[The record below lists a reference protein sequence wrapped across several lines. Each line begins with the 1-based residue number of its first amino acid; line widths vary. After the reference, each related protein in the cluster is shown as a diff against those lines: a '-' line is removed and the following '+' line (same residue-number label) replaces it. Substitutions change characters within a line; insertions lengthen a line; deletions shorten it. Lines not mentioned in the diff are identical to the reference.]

1 LAGRINHAV
10 RRWNTRRPKTG
21 KSTMGQ
27 TLISLGGGYQ
37 GPKPADE
44 IFVVDDDENMRDVL
58 EATLAPEGFRVTG
71 FEDGDSFLQA
81 ASTRLPLCVFLDVV
95 MPRRSGLEILKELRA
110 RQYRTPIFLMSA
122 RDDAPTVVE
131 GMRNGAYD
139 YMTKPFD
146 RHSPILRVRD
156 AVEVWSAREQKASV
170 WMLQP
175 NPDDEWVRLA
185 PHERDALSL
194 MRLMDTVCK

>member
-1 LAGRINHAV
+1 
-10 RRWNTRRPKTG
+10 
-21 KSTMGQ
+21 MDQ

-175 NPDDEWVRLA
+175 SPDDEWVRLA

-194 MRLMDTVCK
+194 MRLMDTICK